1 MSRDPRAIIN
11 EAPMSRMQVAA
22 VAITV
27 GLNALDGFDV
37 LSISFASPGIAKE
50 WGIDRAALGIVLS
63 MELIG
68 MAVGSVLLGSVADRI
83 GRRRMMLGCLV
94 TMMAGMFMATQA
106 RGIADLSAW
115 RVLTGLGI
123 GGMLATINA
132 VAAEFSSAARRN
144 LSVALMTIGYPL
156 GAVIGG
162 SVAALLLKGGDWRA
176 VFLFG
181 AVVTAAFIPLVWLY
195 VPESIH
201 YLVDRR
207 PAGALERVNR
217 TLARMGHAP
226 VDALPE
232 VRQDEPRRSITD
244 IFSPALMRTTLLVTL
259 GYFAHCVTF
268 YFILKW
274 SPKIVA
280 DLGFDPSSAATVLV
294 WTNVGGATGGAIFGF
309 VAQRVALKPLTL
321 FTLVFSTLGVALF
334 GASGASTLVA
344 LSILACLSGLFTNS
358 AIVGYYTIFARAFPT
373 HVRATGTGFAIGVG
387 RGGAALSPV
396 LAGFLFQGGAGLATV
411 AIVMACGSLISALAL
426 SLIRLKLADASAEA
440 PALAPS
446 QAAA

>member
-1 MSRDPRAIIN
+1 MSRDPRAIVD
-11 EAPMSRMQVAA
+11 ESPMSRLQIAA
-22 VAITV
+22 VAVTV

-50 WGIDRAALGIVLS
+50 WGIDRAALGVVLS

-68 MAVGSVLLGSVADRI
+68 MSLGSILLGGVADRI
-83 GRRRMMLGCLV
+83 GRRGMMLACLF
-94 TMMAGMFMATQA
+94 TMMTGMFMATQA
-106 RGIADLSAW
+106 HGIADLSAW

-132 VAAEFSSAARRN
+132 VAAEFSSAKRRN
-144 LSVALMTIGYPL
+144 LSVAIMTIGYPL

-162 SVAALLLKGGDWRA
+162 SVAALLLKGGDWRS

-181 AVVTAAFIPLVWLY
+181 AIVTGCFIPLVWLF

-217 TLARMGHAP
+217 TLRRMGHDS

-232 VRQDEPRRSITD
+232 VRHDEPRRSITD
-244 IFSPALMRTTLLVTL
+244 IFSPALIRTTVLVTL
-259 GYFAHCVTF
+259 GYFAHCITF

-309 VAQRVALKPLTL
+309 IAQRVALKPLTL

-334 GASGASTLVA
+334 GASGATTLAA

-396 LAGFLFQGGAGLATV
+396 LAGFLFQGGVGLAGV
-411 AIVMACGSLISALAL
+411 AIVMACGSLLSAL
-426 SLIRLKLADASAEA
+426 SLALLRLRLVDA
-440 PALAPS
+440 PASPEEAAAA
-446 QAAA
+446 QAA